1 MNESVRCNLCGNDDY
16 DVIYPST
23 IRDDEILTPDSLSC
37 TNPGHGS
44 HHRIVRCKSCRLVY
58 ANPRDPASL
67 LPEFY
72 KKVKDIYYGFIV
84 KSRRKAFTRSLVQI
98 EKIKKVNRLL
108 DIGCYTGVFMEVA
121 SARGWRACGIEPSE
135 WASRIGR
142 EKGMDIK
149 NCAVE
154 DIEKADGKFDLI
166 TMWDTIEH
174 LGDPCGTLR
183 LCLNKL
189 NPAGAIAI
197 TTMRCEGLFYALC
210 GRRWP
215 WFMRMHLYYFTL
227 STLTKMLEKA
237 GFKIILSR
245 PYVHYMSANYF
256 LYKIGVQSSFFLSSR
271 LLEWLAFPVQLGDF
285 MEVYA
290 IREN

>member
-1 MNESVRCNLCGNDDY
+1 MNENVKCNLCGNDDY
-16 DVIYPST
+16 EVICPST
-23 IRDDEILTPDSLSC
+23 IRDDDKLTADNLSC
-37 TNPGHGS
+37 TNPGHGR
-44 HHRIVRCKSCRLVY
+44 HHRIVRCKNCRLIY
-58 ANPRDPASL
+58 ANPRDPDSL
-67 LPEFY
+67 LPEVY
-72 KKVKDIYYGFIV
+72 KKVKDICYSFIV
-84 KSRRKAFTRSLVQI
+84 KSRKKAFAESLARI
-98 EKIKKVNRLL
+98 EKIRTGSRLL

-121 SARGWRACGIEPSE
+121 GGRGWSACGIEPSE
-135 WASRIGR
+135 WASGIGR
-142 EKGMDIK
+142 NKGLDIK
-149 NCAVE
+149 NCPAD
-154 DIEKADGKFDLI
+154 DIEKAEGKFDLI

-174 LGDPCGTLR
+174 LGDPYGTLR

-227 STLTKMLEKA
+227 GTLTEMLEKT

-245 PYVHYMSANYF
+245 PYAHYMSANYF
-256 LYKIGVQSSFFLSSR
+256 LYKLGVQSSFSLNNG
-271 LLEWLAFPVQLGDF
+271 LLERLMFPVQLGDF

-290 IREN
+290 IRKN